1 MYSILGILII
11 GIILGFIFRKREKLI
26 KLSDKLLMWSIYL
39 LLFLLGISIGT
50 NDDIIRNF
58 PTIGLK
64 ALILTFAGVL
74 GSCLVS
80 FLIYKIYF
88 VEKENDEK

>member
-1 MYSILGILII
+1 MYTILGILILGITI
-11 GIILGFIFRKREKLI
+11 GFLFRKREKLI

-50 NDDIIRNF
+50 NDEIIRNF

-64 ALILTFAGVL
+64 ALVLTIAGVL
-74 GSCLVS
+74 GSCIVS
-80 FLIYKIYF
+80 LLIYKIYF

>member
-11 GIILGFIFRKREKLI
+11 GITLGFIFRKMEKLI
-26 KLSDKLLMWSIYL
+26 KLSNKLLIWSIYL

-50 NDDIIRNF
+50 NDEIIRNF
-58 PTIGLK
+58 PTTGLK
-64 ALILTFAGVL
+64 ALVLTFAGVL

-80 FLIYKIYF
+80 LLIYKIYF